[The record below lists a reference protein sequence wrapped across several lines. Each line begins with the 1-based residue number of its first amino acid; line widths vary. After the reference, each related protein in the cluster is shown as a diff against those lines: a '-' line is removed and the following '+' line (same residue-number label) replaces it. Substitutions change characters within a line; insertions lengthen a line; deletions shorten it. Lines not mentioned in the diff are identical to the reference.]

1 MTNRNEVAKI
11 RKVYLT
17 MNEEKKYETI
27 KKLVETDGN
36 KKRAA
41 ITLQCTV
48 RTINR
53 MILGYKT
60 IGKEF
65 FSHGNKGRKPAHTI
79 SEEVKDLI
87 LDLYRTKYFD
97 ATYTHFTELLE
108 KHEQIKVSVS
118 VVRSI
123 LMPEFIVSPRATRM
137 TRKKAKSDLKE
148 AMKTAKSKKEIER
161 IQDNMISIEDAHPRR
176 PRCAYFGEMIQLDAS
191 LHDWFGSQKTQ
202 LHIGVDDATG
212 TIAAGYFD
220 NQETLNGYYNV
231 LDQIL
236 NNYGIP
242 YMFYTDKRTVFE
254 YKQKKLSALEDNTF
268 TQFGYACRQL
278 GIEIKTTSIPQA
290 KGRVE
295 RMFQTLQLRLPIEL
309 RLAGITTLEQANEFL
324 KSYLKEFNAKFA
336 LSIDNTN
343 SVFEK
348 QPSKEKIN
356 LILAILTERKIDSGH
371 SIRFDK
377 RYFRLLDENGIPVY
391 LYKGTAGMVI
401 KAFSGD
407 LFFCTNDII
416 YALDEVPVHEQTS
429 RNFDFKKIPA
439 VPKQKYIPDMNHPWK
454 RDNFMKYVYAMERD
468 EKKYA

>member
-1 MTNRNEVAKI
+1 MTKRNEVVKI
-11 RKVYLT
+11 RKVNLT
-17 MNEEKKYETI
+17 MNEEKKYEII
-27 KKLVETDGN
+27 KKLVETNGN

-41 ITLQCTV
+41 VALQCTV

-53 MILGYKT
+53 MILGYKIT
-60 IGKEF
+60 GKEF

-79 SEEVKDLI
+79 SAETKDLI
-87 LDLYRTKYFD
+87 LDLYRNKYFD
-97 ATYTHFTELLE
+97 STYTHFAELLE

-118 VVRSI
+118 VVRST
-123 LMPEFIVSPRATRM
+123 LMPEFIVSPRATKRI
-137 TRKKAKSDLKE
+137 RKKAKADLKE

-161 IQDNMISIEDAHPRR
+161 IQDNIISIEDAHPRR

-191 LHDWFGSQKTQ
+191 LHNWFGSQKTQ

-212 TIAAGYFD
+212 TITAAYFD
-220 NQETLNGYYNV
+220 HQETLNGYYNV
-231 LDQIL
+231 LEQIL

-254 YKQKKLSALEDNTF
+254 YKKKKFSDLENNTF
-268 TQFGYACRQL
+268 TQFGYACKQL

-336 LSIDNTN
+336 LSIDNTK

-348 QPSKEKIN
+348 QPSAEKIN
-356 LILAILTERKIDSGH
+356 LILAVLTERKIDSGH
-371 SIRFDK
+371 SIKFDN
-377 RYFRLLDENGIPVY
+377 RYFRLLDANGIPIY
-391 LYKGTAGMVI
+391 LYKGTTGMVI
-401 KAFSGD
+401 KSFSGD
-407 LFFCTNDII
+407 LFFCTNDVI
-416 YALDEVPVHEQTS
+416 YALEEIPDHEQSS
-429 RNFDFKKIPA
+429 RNFDFKKMPA
-439 VPKQKYIPDMNHPWK
+439 SPKQKYIPDMNHPWRK
-454 RDNFMKYVYAMERD
+454 DNFMKYVYAMKRD

>member
-1 MTNRNEVAKI
+1 
-11 RKVYLT
+11 

-27 KKLVETDGN
+27 KKLVETNGN

-41 ITLQCTV
+41 ITLQCSV

-60 IGKEF
+60 AGKEF

-79 SEEVKDLI
+79 PEETKALI

-97 ATYTHFTELLE
+97 ATYTHFVELLE
-108 KHEQIKVSVS
+108 KHEQIRVSVS

-123 LMPEFIVSPRATRM
+123 LMPEFIVSPRATRRI
-137 TRKKAKSDLKE
+137 RKKAKSDLRE
-148 AMKTAKSKKEIER
+148 AMKTAKSKKEIKR
-161 IQDNMISIEDAHPRR
+161 IQDNIVSIEDAHPRR
-176 PRCAYFGEMIQLDAS
+176 PRCSYFGEMIQLDAS

-212 TIAAGYFD
+212 TIAAAYFD

-231 LDQIL
+231 LHQIL

-254 YKQKKLSALEDNTF
+254 YKQKKLSNLEDNTF

-295 RMFQTLQLRLPIEL
+295 RMFQTLQLRLPIE
-309 RLAGITTLEQANEFL
+309 
-324 KSYLKEFNAKFA
+324 
-336 LSIDNTN
+336 
-343 SVFEK
+343 
-348 QPSKEKIN
+348 
-356 LILAILTERKIDSGH
+356 
-371 SIRFDK
+371 
-377 RYFRLLDENGIPVY
+377 
-391 LYKGTAGMVI
+391 
-401 KAFSGD
+401 
-407 LFFCTNDII
+407 
-416 YALDEVPVHEQTS
+416 
-429 RNFDFKKIPA
+429 
-439 VPKQKYIPDMNHPWK
+439 
-454 RDNFMKYVYAMERD
+454 
-468 EKKYA
+468 

>member
-1 MTNRNEVAKI
+1 
-11 RKVYLT
+11 

-27 KKLVETDGN
+27 KKLVETNGN

-41 ITLQCTV
+41 VTLQCSI

-60 IGKEF
+60 AGKEF

-79 SEEVKDLI
+79 PEETKALI
-87 LDLYRTKYFD
+87 LDLYRIKYFD

-118 VVRSI
+118 VVRSV
-123 LMPEFIVSPRATRM
+123 LMPKFIVSPRATRR
-137 TRKKAKSDLKE
+137 TLKQVKSDLKE

-161 IQDNMISIEDAHPRR
+161 IQDNIVSIDDAHPRR

-212 TIAAGYFD
+212 TIAAAYFD

-236 NNYGIP
+236 HNYGIP

-254 YKQKKLSALEDNTF
+254 YKRKKLSNLEDNTF

-336 LSIDNTN
+336 LSIDNTD

-348 QPSKEKIN
+348 QPSEEKIN
-356 LILAILTERKIDSGH
+356 LILAVLTERKIDSGH

-377 RYFRLLDENGIPVY
+377 RYFRLLDKNGLPVY

-416 YALDEVPVHEQTS
+416 YALDEIPLHEQTS
-429 RNFDFKKIPA
+429 RNFDFKKMPA
-439 VPKQKYIPDMNHPWK
+439 LPKQKYIPDMNHPWRK
-454 RDNFMKYVYAMERD
+454 DNFMKYVYAMERD

>member
-1 MTNRNEVAKI
+1 
-11 RKVYLT
+11 

-27 KKLVETDGN
+27 KKLVEINGN

-41 ITLQCTV
+41 ITLQCSV
-48 RTINR
+48 RNINR

-60 IGKEF
+60 SGKEF

-79 SEEVKDLI
+79 PEKTKALI

-118 VVRSI
+118 VVRSV
-123 LMPEFIVSPRATRM
+123 LMSVFIVSPRATRSS
-137 TRKKAKSDLKE
+137 RKKVKSDLKE
-148 AMKTAKSKKEIER
+148 AMKTAESKKEIER
-161 IQDNMISIEDAHPRR
+161 IQDNIISIEDAHPRR

-212 TIAAGYFD
+212 TIAAAYFD
-220 NQETLNGYYNV
+220 HQETLNGYYNV

-236 NNYGIP
+236 NSYGIP

-254 YKQKKLSALEDNTF
+254 YKQKKLSNLEDNTF

-336 LSIDNTN
+336 LSIDNTK

-348 QPSKEKIN
+348 QPSREKIN
-356 LILAILTERKIDSGH
+356 LILAVLTERKIDSGH
-371 SIRFDK
+371 SVRFEK
-377 RYFRLLDENGIPVY
+377 RYFRLLDKNGIPIY
-391 LYKGTAGMVI
+391 LYKGTTGMVI
-401 KAFSGD
+401 KSFSGE
-407 LFFCTNDII
+407 LFFCTNDTI
-416 YALDEVPVHEQTS
+416 YALDEIPEHELTS
-429 RNFDFKKIPA
+429 RNFDFKKMPA
-439 VPKQKYIPDMNHPWK
+439 MPKPKYIPDMNHPWK
-454 RDNFMKYVYAMERD
+454 KDNFMKYVYAMERE

>member
-1 MTNRNEVAKI
+1 
-11 RKVYLT
+11 
-17 MNEEKKYETI
+17 MNEAEKYKTI

-41 ITLQCTV
+41 ITLQCTP

-60 IGKEF
+60 MGKEF

-79 SEEVKDLI
+79 SAESKALI
-87 LDLYRTKYFD
+87 LDLYRTKYFG
-97 ATYTHFTELLE
+97 ASYTHFTELLGKFE
-108 KHEQIKVSVS
+108 KIIVSVS

-123 LMPEFIVSPRATRM
+123 LMPEFIVSPRATRI
-137 TRKKAKSDLKE
+137 TRRKAMADLKE
-148 AMKTAKSKKEIER
+148 TLKTTKSKKKIEK
-161 IQDNMISIEDAHPRR
+161 IQDDIISIEDAHPRR
-176 PRCAYFGEMIQLDAS
+176 PRCAHFGEMIQLDAS
-191 LHDWFGSQKTQ
+191 LHNWFGLQKTQ
-202 LHIGVDDATG
+202 LHIGVDDSTG
-212 TIAAGYFD
+212 TIVAAYFD
-220 NQETLNGYYNV
+220 SQETLKGYYNV

-236 NNYGIP
+236 NTYGIP

-254 YKQKKLSALEDNTF
+254 YKKKKLSALEDNTF
-268 TQFGYACRQL
+268 TQFGYACKQL

-309 RLAGITTLEQANEFL
+309 RLAGIKTLEQANEFL

-336 LSIDNTN
+336 LSINNTN

-348 QPSKEKIN
+348 QPSIEKIN
-356 LILAILTERKIDSGH
+356 LILAVLTQRKIDSGH
-371 SIRFDK
+371 SIRFDN
-377 RYFRLLDENGIPVY
+377 RYFKLLDENGLPVY
-391 LYKGTAGMVI
+391 LYRGTAGMVI

-407 LFFCTNDII
+407 LFFCVNDII
-416 YALDEVPVHEQTS
+416 YALEQIPAHELAS
-429 RNFDFKKIPA
+429 RNFDFKQIPTA
-439 VPKQKYIPDMNHPWK
+439 PLRKYIPPMNHPWK
-454 RDNFMKYVYAMERD
+454 KDNFMKYVYAMERD